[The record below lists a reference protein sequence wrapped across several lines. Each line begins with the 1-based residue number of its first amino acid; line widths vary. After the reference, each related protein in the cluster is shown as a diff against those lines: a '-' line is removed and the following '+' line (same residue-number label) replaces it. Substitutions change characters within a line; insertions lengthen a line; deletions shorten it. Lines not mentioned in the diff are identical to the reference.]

1 MSEGEG
7 VSGRA
12 SATEPVVEQSLALSH
27 VDFVQVAELLG
38 EPVPRY
44 LRASVAVYP
53 RRRREEALAAS
64 RQSLVDRAVVLP
76 GDPPRVPLSVVR
88 LTQVVCRPALT
99 VELHRATGG
108 RWAPPIRYAA
118 AGDAAVEV
126 LPEPD
131 GVRLTPFHSDGL
143 LPRLVWRAGVEKLPK
158 PAGGPVNVQLSVLR
172 STDNV
177 REASAAAG
185 VPEDAT
191 AALASGDLTAVSV
204 VARTGHGRTGA
215 ELAWAASRGYWLVPA
230 LLTPLADD
238 RGAEPDDDAT
248 VQLAPLDG
256 AELINALYRSFTF
269 DS

>member
-1 MSEGEG
+1 MSAGAAAGE
-7 VSGRA
+7 S
-12 SATEPVVEQSLALSH
+12 VVEQSLALSH
-27 VDFVQVAELLG
+27 VDFMQVAGLLG
-38 EPVPRY
+38 EPVPRH

-64 RQSLVDRAVVLP
+64 RQSLLDRAVVLP

-99 VELHRATGG
+99 VELHRAAGG

-126 LPEPD
+126 LPESD

-158 PAGGPVNVQLSVLR
+158 PAGGPVNVPLSVLR
-172 STDNV
+172 SAATA
-177 REASAAAG
+177 REALAAVG
-185 VPEDAT
+185 VPEDAG
-191 AALASGDLTAVSV
+191 AALAGGDLGAVSV
-204 VARTGHGRTGA
+204 LVRTGAGRTGA
-215 ELAWAASRGYWLVPA
+215 ELAWAAGSGYWLVPA

-256 AELINALYRSFTF
+256 VELIDALYHSFTF
-269 DS
+269 DR